1 MIPFLDLGKSQES
14 ISEEITHAAREV
26 IDSGWF
32 ILGDKVKSFESEF
45 STYCAVDHVIGTANG
60 LDALTLIFRAYLEM
74 GLMKEGDHVLVPSN
88 TYIASILSITE
99 NRLVPILIEP
109 HQSYYNMDEG
119 LIEAKITEKTK
130 AILIVHLYG
139 QVACSKKLKTLAEKY
154 GLKIVEDCAQSHGAN
169 LDGVKVGNM
178 GDAGAFSFYPSKNL
192 GALGDAGAVTTNDDQ
207 LAEIIRALGNYGS
220 HVKYENRYKGINSRL
235 DEIQAAILSVKLKY
249 LDRDNQRRIQIA
261 RYYLESVANEK
272 LIMPATRFRDPL
284 SHVYHLFVI
293 RHQNRDELRQYLK
306 DKGIATDVHYPIP
319 PHKQE
324 ALTEFVD
331 YRLPIAEMIHETI
344 LSIPSGLHLSDSEVE
359 QVAHALR
366 SF

>member
-1 MIPFLDLGKSQES
+1 VIPFLD
-14 ISEEITHAAREV
+14 ISSANKQYTHELKIAVEKV

-32 ILGDKVKSFESEF
+32 ILGERVKTFEKEF
-45 STYCAVDHVIGTANG
+45 SNYCGVRHAIGTANG
-60 LDALTLIFRAYLEM
+60 LDALTLIFRAYMEM
-74 GLMKEGDHVLVPSN
+74 GFLKEGEQVLVPSN
-88 TYIASILSITE
+88 TYIASILSVTE
-99 NRLVPILIEP
+99 NNLVPVFVEP
-109 HQSYYNMDEG
+109 SLSTYNMDED
-119 LIEAKITEKTK
+119 LIEASITEKTK

-139 QVACSKKLKTLAEKY
+139 QVACSKKLKTLAKKY

-192 GALGDAGAVTTNDDQ
+192 GALGDAGAVTTNDQQ
-207 LAEIIRALGNYGS
+207 LAQTIRSLRNYGS
-220 HVKYENRYKGINSRL
+220 HIKYENRYKGVNSRL
-235 DEIQAAILSVKLKY
+235 DEIQAAILSVKLRY

-272 LIMPATRFRDPL
+272 LIMPPTRYQDPL

-319 PHKQE
+319 PHKQK
-324 ALTEFVD
+324 ALSEFRD
-331 YRLPIAEMIHETI
+331 CSLPLAEKIHETI
-344 LSIPSGLHLSDSEVE
+344 LSIPCGLHLSDGNVE
-359 QVAHALR
+359 RIAQEINL
-366 SF
+366 F